1 MLIRRRSSI
10 LTDASLNIL
19 PLGDSTGPSGN
30 KRKKIDEVIV
40 DGPHKSKKAR
50 REPTLLD
57 AVFDLPTELSQEVP
71 NLILLAMR
79 YPLYLTSQFHR
90 YSAIWSHSISYA
102 YPVPRNS
109 CGNSSSTGL
118 LVYQFGNDLCPILCP
133 PCRNVPPT

>member
-10 LTDASLNIL
+10 LTDASLNI
-19 PLGDSTGPSGN
+19 PPSGDSARVSGN

-71 NLILLAMR
+71 NPHFIG
-79 YPLYLTSQFHR
+79 HG
-90 YSAIWSHSISYA
+90 ISIKS
-102 YPVPRNS
+102 N
-109 CGNSSSTGL
+109 L
-118 LVYQFGNDLCPILCP
+118 PIS
-133 PCRNVPPT
+133 